1 MLLFGGASAQGTLLL
16 HLKFAGCLLLRCRN
30 EGCNTLL
37 LAGVNICSD
46 FQIEQFIDRVRLNAV
61 TEVHEDKRRLYYL
74 AETPPTDLIF
84 ARKSLYAYDI
94 LLFSI
99 PDVKERI
106 EVVNNV
112 I

>member
-1 MLLFGGASAQGTLLL
+1 MELVIRFLLVLLFGGASAQGTLLL

-61 TEVHEDKRRLYYL
+61 TEVHEDKRRFYYL
-74 AETPPTDLIF
+74 AETPPTDLF
-84 ARKSLYAYDI
+84 LLGNLCMHTI
-94 LLFSI
+94 LCSFQY
-99 PDVKERI
+99 PM
-106 EVVNNV
+106 
-112 I
+112 